1 MHRPDQGRTIGAV
14 EIEALHKSFGRLPV
28 LRGLDMEVPEG
39 SICGFLGPNGAGKTT
54 TIRTLLGLVRPDSG
68 SVSVLGHEVPADIV
82 GLRGQVGAVVDRPA
96 VFPPLTGRTNL
107 RVIGDLT
114 GGVPDSR
121 IDALLDLVDL
131 HSAADRKAGTYS
143 HGMRQRLA
151 LAGALLAEPSL
162 LVLDEPATGLDP
174 AGQRDLRRILGKCRD
189 GGATVLLSSHLLPE
203 VQMLCDHI
211 LIIREGV
218 LIAAG
223 DTDDLLAGAS
233 GFSWHVEV
241 GTGNEVEACRALAS
255 GGLTAN
261 QAAPGYLVVDSDDPA
276 AITRILGEAGIW
288 LRGLTP
294 GGADLESLFLRLTDA
309 PDGLRDEAA
318 GTGPS
323 VAADPGAAG

>member
-1 MHRPDQGRTIGAV
+1 M
-14 EIEALHKSFGRLPV
+14 EIAGLQKSFGRVQV

-68 SVSVLGHEVPADIV
+68 SVSVLGHAVPGDV
-82 GLRGQVGAVVDRPA
+82 VELRGQVGAVVDRPA

-107 RVIGDLT
+107 RIIGDLT

-174 AGQRDLRRILGKCRD
+174 AGQRDLRRILGECRD
-189 GGATVLLSSHLLPE
+189 KGATVLLSSHLLPE

-223 DTDDLLAGAS
+223 GTDDLLAGAS

-241 GTGNEVEACRALAS
+241 GAGTETEACRVLSTS
-255 GGLTAN
+255 GLSAN
-261 QAAPGYLVVDSDDPA
+261 QTAPGFLVVDADDPA

-294 GGADLESLFLRLTDA
+294 GGTDLESLFLRLTDT
-309 PDGLRDEAA
+309 PDGRRDEAA
-318 GTGPS
+318 GTGS
-323 VAADPGAAG
+323 TVASDPGADG